1 MYDYYA
7 PVSSPQPSPTL
18 PNPRQTPED
27 APPAEAKLD
36 GEDEEAKLAEEDRHA
51 CAVKYAAG
59 VTPEGHADGKLA
71 KATRSEG
78 WGGEQVMCV
87 VCCVMKNRG

>member
-71 KATRSEG
+71 NKIRG
-78 WGGEQVMCV
+78 VGGRTGD
-87 VCCVMKNRG
+87 VCCVLCDEE